1 MSIFDQVTQ
10 HLQQS
15 MRDRDKDRTTA
26 LRNVRAAFIEAV
38 KLDGSATLPDAHA
51 LEILKRLAKQRRESI
66 EAYAAGNRDDLASAE
81 RKELELIEAY
91 LPKTADEAT
100 MRGWVEAAV
109 RDTGAAGMQ
118 DMGKVMAAIMAAH
131 KDEVDGKVANRIARE
146 ILASKPA

>member
-38 KLDGSATLPDAHA
+38 KLDGSATLGDSQA
-51 LEILKRLAKQRRESI
+51 LDILRRLAKQRRESI
-66 EAYAAGNRDDLASAE
+66 EAYVAGKRDDLATAE
-81 RKELELIEAY
+81 RKELDVIESY

-109 RDTGAAGMQ
+109 RDTGAANLQ
-118 DMGKVMAAIMAAH
+118 DMGKVMGAVMAAH
-131 KDEVDGKVANRIARE
+131 KDEVDGKVVNRIVRE
-146 ILASKPA
+146 LLTPKPA